1 VICQMSQAAFDH
13 ARICSECQMALMVLT
28 LLLYAAYDQRIISSA
43 LVACAGAMQVFGFKD
58 TAHEDNL
65 SSE

>member
-1 VICQMSQAAFDH
+1 
-13 ARICSECQMALMVLT
+13 MALMVLT